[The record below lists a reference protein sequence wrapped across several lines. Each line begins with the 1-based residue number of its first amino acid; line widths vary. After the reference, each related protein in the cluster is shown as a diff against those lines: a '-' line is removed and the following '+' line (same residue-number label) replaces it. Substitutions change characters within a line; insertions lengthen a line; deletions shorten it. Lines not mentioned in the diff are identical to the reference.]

1 MFSTLAKSLLKTKM
15 LSPLAK
21 SLVEYYDEIP
31 MVEILELEQIMIEN
45 KEKDP
50 MCQLVDDITNWVYED
65 TELLMPV
72 SEAYR
77 LVKLGILNE

>member
-1 MFSTLAKSLLKTKM
+1 MVTPHTKPSKIIKE
-15 LSPLAK
+15 LTYLFDDLP
-21 SLVEYYDEIP
+21 EDEILL
-31 MVEILELEQIMIEN
+31 IAQIMKEN
-45 KEKDP
+45 AQYSVD
-50 MCQLVDDITNWVYED
+50 CWLVDQITNWVYED

>member
-1 MFSTLAKSLLKTKM
+1 MSTLAKSLST
-15 LSPLAK
+15 LAK

-31 MVEILELEQIMIEN
+31 MDEILELEQIMIEN
-45 KEKDP
+45 KETDP

-65 TELLMPV
+65 TEILMPV

>member
-1 MFSTLAKSLLKTKM
+1 MSTLDKSLSKP
-15 LSPLAK
+15 LSTLAK

-31 MVEILELEQIMIEN
+31 IVEILELEQIMIEN

-65 TELLMPV
+65 TETLMPV
-72 SEAYR
+72 SEAYN
-77 LVKLGILNE
+77 LVKLGIINE